1 MSSIESIENIE
12 SIKRLS
18 FKKKK
23 EVLRAIDGMS
33 KEQWEAIGE
42 EKHCLLEEI
51 RTTFQNQC
59 YRIFLLTITQQK
71 ALRKEIDNMTDS
83 QLKAVEQV
91 NELPIDIVKERLD
104 LLISAYNAEA
114 KARREFNKAW
124 KMREKEVTQ
133 QLIKEGIIT
142 PLLGGA
148 YVINFFPHSER
159 IMKAQV
165 ELAKE
170 LGLHLRFGNWLTGY
184 MES

>member
-71 ALRKEIDNMTDS
+71 ALRKEIDN
-83 QLKAVEQV
+83 
-91 NELPIDIVKERLD
+91 IDRVKERLD